1 MQLRSPFSLCFLNS
15 TRHDNLAH
23 CLWSCLQPS
32 TKPLRLLDNQCGN
45 LLVLG
50 YILTKGRTMD
60 SLKVS
65 VFWEVFVSRFCV
77 Y

>member
-1 MQLRSPFSLCFLNS
+1 MS
-15 TRHDNLAH
+15 TAIY
-23 CLWSCLQPS
+23 
-32 TKPLRLLDNQCGN
+32 KPLRLLDNQCGN

-65 VFWEVFVSRFCV
+65 VFGSFCV
-77 Y
+77 TFLCLLRTFISQTV